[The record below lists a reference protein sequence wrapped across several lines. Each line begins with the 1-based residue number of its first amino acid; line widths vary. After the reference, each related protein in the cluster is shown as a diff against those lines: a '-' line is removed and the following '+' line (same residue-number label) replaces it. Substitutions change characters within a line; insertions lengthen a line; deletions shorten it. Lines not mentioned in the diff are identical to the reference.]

1 MPTAFMDRPFVRYES
16 KGPKGTASQPSD
28 RLFHLDSTYTSPA
41 NASSVNLTNVKY
53 NTNIFALL
61 LQERK
66 MPSGED
72 EARGL
77 SMTFPS
83 TSRHHSG
90 FYTCSADN
98 GFGRASNATI
108 TLDVQRK
115 C

>member
-1 MPTAFMDRPFVRYES
+1 MKGLLNRALTDSLCHPGRRRNISVHIQQLHSFWSTS
-16 KGPKGTASQPSD
+16 KTLKTW
-28 RLFHLDSTYTSPA
+28 
-41 NASSVNLTNVKY
+41 
-53 NTNIFALL
+53 NTNIYTL

-66 MPSGED
+66 MPSGEE

-77 SMTFPS
+77 SMTFTS

-98 GFGRASNATI
+98 GFGRATNATI

>member
-1 MPTAFMDRPFVRYES
+1 MT
-16 KGPKGTASQPSD
+16 
-28 RLFHLDSTYTSPA
+28 A

-53 NTNIFALL
+53 NTNICIL

-77 SMTFPS
+77 SMTFTS

-98 GFGRASNATI
+98 GFGRATNATI

>member
-1 MPTAFMDRPFVRYES
+1 MSPMALGKNILFGDFELNPFLCTVIS
-16 KGPKGTASQPSD
+16 
-28 RLFHLDSTYTSPA
+28 

-53 NTNIFALL
+53 NTNIYTL

-77 SMTFPS
+77 SMTFTS

-98 GFGRASNATI
+98 GFGRATNATI